1 MNASMVTADTISDM
15 VGETQ
20 AEADVTIASGSA
32 AGDGETS
39 PAAAEPPIAHLDAI
53 ITGALAVLEK
63 VEPQDLYLPELA
75 PTDQE
80 RVNAFARRGRAEA
93 TLQSYKSDWN
103 LFLAWC
109 TERRYRPLPATP
121 ATVAAFLTELAETG
135 FSPAVEQRTKTGR
148 LRTPHLAK
156 PLKRSTIDRRL
167 AAIVFAH
174 RMAKVEPPTSQP
186 GAGDLNLVVGG
197 IRRTKKGE
205 DVIKKRAADGDI
217 LRDMLRSIVG
227 NDLRAHRDRALLA
240 IGMGGA
246 FRRSELVAITV
257 ARVSRD
263 PEGLTIIVKSSKTD
277 QFGEGQS
284 VAVLDGPRL
293 EPVRHYE
300 TWLAQAGITSGPVF
314 RKLTP
319 QGRLTDK
326 AMSTKGVALV
336 IKAAAAAAGYPP
348 ELFSGH
354 SLRAGFL
361 TEAGRQNANLFKM
374 RQHSRHAS
382 VDMVAEYVRDTERYR
397 DHAGKGFM

>member
-1 MNASMVTADTISDM
+1 MVTDSEPAYHDDEIVASFLVTAANEPAGPTPKDDRPAD
-15 VGETQ
+15 
-20 AEADVTIASGSA
+20 
-32 AGDGETS
+32 
-39 PAAAEPPIAHLDAI
+39 LDAI
-53 ITGALAVLEK
+53 INGALTVLDR
-63 VEPQDLYLPELA
+63 VEPQDLYLPDLA
-75 PTDQE
+75 PDDQE
-80 RVNAFARRGRAEA
+80 RVDQFLRRGRAEA
-93 TLQSYKSDWN
+93 TLQSYRSDWD

-121 ATVAAFLTELAETG
+121 ATVAAFLTELATSG
-135 FSPAVEQRTKTGR
+135 FVPAADQFTKTGK
-148 LRTPHLAK
+148 LRMRRVPK
-156 PLKRSTIDRRL
+156 PLTRATIDRRL

-174 RMAKVEPPTSQP
+174 RMAKIEPPTSQP
-186 GAGDLNLVVGG
+186 GAGDLGLVVGG
-197 IRRTKKGE
+197 IRRTKKDDE
-205 DVIKKRAADGDI
+205 INKKRAADGDI
-217 LRDMLRSIVG
+217 LRDMLRSITG
-227 NDLRAHRDRALLA
+227 DDLRAHRDRALLA

-257 ARVSRD
+257 ARVTRD
-263 PEGLTIIVKSSKTD
+263 AEGLTIQVKSSKTD
-277 QFGEGQS
+277 QFGEGQG

-300 TWLAQAGITSGPVF
+300 AWLEQAGITSGPVF

-326 AMSTKGVALV
+326 PMSTKGVALGV
-336 IKAAAAAAGYPP
+336 KAAAAAAGYPA

-382 VDMVAEYVRDTERYR
+382 IDMVAEYVRDTERYR